1 MRHSYPTRLGWLGL
15 ILMALIKSCL
25 ASLIPAVMIVWMLGW
40 QGLWGWALIVI
51 LGIGFFAFF
60 LRDQYWLYR
69 RHQWD

>member
-1 MRHSYPTRLGWLGL
+1 MRHSYPTPLGWFGL
-15 ILMALIKSCL
+15 FLAALVKSLLANLIPTALI
-25 ASLIPAVMIVWMLGW
+25 VVVLGW
-40 QGLWGWALIVI
+40 KGLWGWALIVI